1 MKRASVLQTPMR
13 IRTQFAIQ
21 LGGGILNTL
30 VLLAFT
36 PILVRTLGL
45 ERYGVLLLVL
55 GFALYAGLAEFGV
68 GMATARFI
76 AKAEDE
82 LERSRVLG
90 ASLMVSAPLA
100 AVAGGLFA
108 CLSFRDLGMKVGLS
122 NSVAIELENARAA
135 LFFLGMSLVLSSV
148 LSGLMYGLQRF
159 IALNLISLLSTAT
172 YTLAPAGYAVVIG
185 HDISGLIWSVDLG
198 QLLLITVGMVLCGRA
213 HFYPVF
219 RGVDATLIRGLF
231 HYGAWSTLGSALH
244 RATNSID
251 RPFIGALIGAATI
264 PFFAVPQ
271 SIVSRSSIVVG
282 ALTGSVFPRLSR
294 LEGTSAYRELLKT
307 CYRSACSLA
316 PLYIIG
322 ILVFPLFLKF
332 WLGSAFAELS
342 CSSGNFIGAR
352 GMARR
357 DWVRPLRGPHSNS
370 QDKQR
375 EQVGFA
381 RTASKLGTALY
392 QPDLFR
398 NSRGSWGGCRAQCSI
413 FDRPNSCS
421 RFEGRAIDRHLFANV
436 PRLFSE
442 CICSLS
448 TQRTCARGLLP
459 GRSVCSCH
467 YNKRRTGGQRR
478 NSEICILEKVRER
491 QRSVV
496 AIALFSKSA
505 LGRLSEAGRAVKYC
519 FLFWRKSECRR
530 YRDQCEKSA
539 DRTQELLSKHRRI
552 GVQQPSR
559 GWNCGRLVE
568 DKNLPL
574 LIEAFEFFDTTIGSG
589 WGSALVSQK
598 PQSISSVSKLIR
610 HLRF

>member
-219 RGVDATLIRGLF
+219 RGVDATLIRELF

-332 WLGSAFAELS
+332 WLGSAFAESAAAVAILL
-342 CSSGNFIGAR
+342 GLAGWLDAIGSVPYA
-352 GMARR
+352 A
-357 DWVRPLRGPHSNS
+357 LTATHKIS
-370 QDKQR
+370 R
-375 EQVGFA
+375 E
-381 RTASKLGTALY
+381 SKLASLVLLPNLGLLCISLIHFGILG
-392 QPDLFR
+392 D
-398 NSRGSWGGCRAQCSI
+398 WGGCRAQCSI

>member
-332 WLGSAFAELS
+332 WLGSAFAKSAAAVAILL
-342 CSSGNFIGAR
+342 GLAGWLDAIGSVPYA
-352 GMARR
+352 A
-357 DWVRPLRGPHSNS
+357 LTATHKIS
-370 QDKQR
+370 R
-375 EQVGFA
+375 E
-381 RTASKLGTALY
+381 SKLASLV
-392 QPDLFR
+392 LL
-398 NSRGSWGGCRAQCSI
+398 
-413 FDRPNSCS
+413 PN
-421 RFEGRAIDRHLFANV
+421 L
-436 PRLFSE
+436 
-442 CICSLS
+442 
-448 TQRTCARGLLP
+448 GLLCISLIHFGILGAAGVAVARSAAYLI
-459 GRSVCSCH
+459 GRILVADLKAAPLIDICLQTFLVSLASAFALSRPSEPVQGGFFLAGVSVAVIII
-467 YNKRRTGGQRR
+467 RGGP
-478 NSEICILEKVRER
+478 
-491 QRSVV
+491 VV
-496 AIALFSKSA
+496 SDAIQKFASLKKF
-505 LGRLSEAGRAVKYC
+505 V
-519 FLFWRKSECRR
+519 
-530 YRDQCEKSA
+530 
-539 DRTQELLSKHRRI
+539 
-552 GVQQPSR
+552 
-559 GWNCGRLVE
+559 N
-568 DKNLPL
+568 
-574 LIEAFEFFDTTIGSG
+574 GSG
-589 WGSALVSQK
+589 L
-598 PQSISSVSKLIR
+598 
-610 HLRF
+610 

>member
-332 WLGSAFAELS
+332 WLGSAFAESAAAVAILL
-342 CSSGNFIGAR
+342 GLAGWLDAIGSVPYA
-352 GMARR
+352 A
-357 DWVRPLRGPHSNS
+357 LTATHKIS
-370 QDKQR
+370 R
-375 EQVGFA
+375 E
-381 RTASKLGTALY
+381 SKLASLV
-392 QPDLFR
+392 LL
-398 NSRGSWGGCRAQCSI
+398 
-413 FDRPNSCS
+413 PN
-421 RFEGRAIDRHLFANV
+421 L
-436 PRLFSE
+436 
-442 CICSLS
+442 
-448 TQRTCARGLLP
+448 GLLCISLIYFGILGAAGVAVARSAAYLI
-459 GRSVCSCH
+459 GRILVADLKAAPLIDICLQTFLVSLASAFALSRPSEPVQGGFFLAGVSVAVIII
-467 YNKRRTGGQRR
+467 RGGP
-478 NSEICILEKVRER
+478 
-491 QRSVV
+491 VV
-496 AIALFSKSA
+496 SDAIQKFASLKKF
-505 LGRLSEAGRAVKYC
+505 V
-519 FLFWRKSECRR
+519 
-530 YRDQCEKSA
+530 
-539 DRTQELLSKHRRI
+539 
-552 GVQQPSR
+552 
-559 GWNCGRLVE
+559 N
-568 DKNLPL
+568 
-574 LIEAFEFFDTTIGSG
+574 GSG
-589 WGSALVSQK
+589 L
-598 PQSISSVSKLIR
+598 
-610 HLRF
+610 